1 MADSRNRNPEDLELR
16 RLLPRYVKGHLTG
29 PMLARVEAFLAR
41 SPDARAEVEWLRRR
55 EREAQASLGP
65 RGRDAAFARFM
76 QQLVPSAP
84 VPVPAAPPRRRGRPR
99 WLTPMFGIAV
109 TVAAV
114 EAALIGALLHERE
127 AATPAQISGARLT
140 VTFHHEAT
148 EGQIRELLQSVGA
161 TIVSGPGARG
171 AYTLDVATGQAEAAT
186 ARLAERRDVVRSVGP
201 AH

>member
-55 EREAQASLGP
+55 EREAQAHLGP
-65 RGRDAAFARFM
+65 RGRDPAFARFM

-84 VPVPAAPPRRRGRPR
+84 VPVPATPPRRRSRPR

-114 EAALIGALLHERE
+114 EAALIGALLHERG
-127 AATPAQISGARLT
+127 AATPAQLGGARLT
-140 VTFHHEAT
+140 VTFHQEAT

-171 AYTLDVATGQAEAAT
+171 AYTLDVASGQAEATT
-186 ARLAERRDVVRSVGP
+186 ARLAERRDLVRSVGP
-201 AH
+201 AR

>member
-16 RLLPRYVKGHLTG
+16 KLLPRYVKGHLTG

-55 EREAQASLGP
+55 EREAQALRPQS
-65 RGRDAAFARFM
+65 RDAAFARFM

-84 VPVPAAPPRRRGRPR
+84 VLVPAAPPRRRNRPR

-127 AATPAQISGARLT
+127 AAPPVQVRGARLT
-140 VTFHHEAT
+140 VTFHSGAT
-148 EGQIRELLQSVGA
+148 EAQIRELLQSVEA

-201 AH
+201 AD